1 MVVWR
6 GVKVGWLVE
15 RWSCGGELR
24 LAGWLRGGVLCL
36 KWHEDAG
43 WVKIE
48 ELMCV

>member
-6 GVKVGWLVE
+6 GVKVGWLV
-15 RWSCGGELR
+15 
-24 LAGWLRGGVLCL
+24 GWLRGGVLCL